1 MTALVRQQAHLTLN
15 LAQQALQATLAR
27 AEELGLRLSIA
38 LVDASGLPV
47 LTAHMDGAAQPCREI
62 ALKKAGTAAAFD
74 KPTGDWQAY
83 LEQSAPTVRQGL
95 PLQTGLVLFGGGEP
109 LRLGEVVIG
118 AVGVSGASEAQDM
131 LCARAAV
138 ERVEQL
144 LAG

>member
-1 MTALVRQQAHLTLN
+1 MSAFVRQQAQITLN
-15 LAQQALQATLAR
+15 LATQAMQAALGR

-38 LVDASGLPV
+38 VVDASGLPV

-74 KPTGDWQAY
+74 KPTGAWQAY
-83 LEQSAPTVRQGL
+83 LEQSAPTVRHGL

-118 AVGVSGASEAQDM
+118 AIGVSGASEAQDM
-131 LCARAAV
+131 LCAQAAV
-138 ERVEQL
+138 ERVRHL
-144 LAG
+144 LAD